1 VVLPAA
7 NHRQLEELRNRIR
20 HRREVH
26 TTMGYDRRLRLGRN
40 LVALFAG
47 PSGSG
52 KTMAA
57 EILASEQRCDLYK
70 VDMSSVVSKWVGE
83 TEKNLNRIFE
93 DAEQCQGML
102 FFDEA
107 DALFGHRGEV
117 KEARD
122 HWANQPV
129 NFLLSRIEE
138 FSGVVI
144 LATNLRNNI
153 DPAFGRRFHSVV
165 DFPQPDEHAR
175 FAIWQ
180 RILPGAE
187 FVALDERDL
196 RLIAARFDLSGGG
209 IRNAVLDASYRA
221 IENGKKIELRHITAA
236 AAREYQKMGKPVT
249 RSEFGESLY
258 QIALEEVL
266 APSNSV
272 PSP

>member
-1 VVLPAA
+1 
-7 NHRQLEELRNRIR
+7 
-20 HRREVH
+20 
-26 TTMGYDRRLRLGRN
+26 
-40 LVALFAG
+40 
-47 PSGSG
+47 
-52 KTMAA
+52 
-57 EILASEQRCDLYK
+57 
-70 VDMSSVVSKWVGE
+70 
-83 TEKNLNRIFE
+83 
-93 DAEQCQGML
+93 
-102 FFDEA
+102 
-107 DALFGHRGEV
+107 
-117 KEARD
+117 
-122 HWANQPV
+122 
-129 NFLLSRIEE
+129 
-138 FSGVVI
+138 
-144 LATNLRNNI
+144 
-153 DPAFGRRFHSVV
+153 VV